1 MKKWKKIMLLL
12 CSLMFVLS
20 VCIQNT
26 TASSTMQSLFDET
39 LVVHGA
45 EQNGKKA
52 VYGIDVSYHQ
62 GRIDWKKVKA
72 AGIEFAFIRL
82 GGSSLSDGVPYL
94 DSMYSYNVREARAAG
109 VKIGVYFF
117 SQATNSE
124 EVKREVDFIAANLN
138 GLQLDLPVV
147 YDAERCPLSNQQ
159 KGYFQAA
166 DLSKEQWTNLTIEFC
181 EGVRAMG
188 YEPMFYSGISEIMT
202 RIDYRT
208 ISSRYKMWIARYKYK
223 GNTTPHQLITANYPY
238 TGKYDFWQYSDH
250 GRVDGINTY
259 VDLNIM
265 YASADSSWKGTVYY
279 NSRNVGSG
287 SGLLASVSGSNVNLK
302 WNSAENATSYQIY
315 RSENYQKSFQ
325 MIAEVESTTYTDVN
339 RVLNKEYYYYIVP
352 CGTVDGGVKKGDSS
366 SIIRTYCAGTAV
378 GNLKVNASISLRKEA
393 STSVSSLVKLPKG
406 ATVTGYCET
415 KGTDGNVWMKIR
427 YKKGK
432 TSYVG
437 YVRASRLTPVVS
449 KISNLRKVSCSANT
463 VTLTWNKV
471 SGATGYQIYKS
482 NARNGKFTKIATVEG
497 DSNVEYTVGSLAKN
511 TIYYYKVR
519 AYKTVAGRT
528 GYSSYSLCSG
538 GTTPDRARAVKAKRA
553 DYLRQYAGTAYKKL
567 VKVPKNAKLKVVWTT
582 RDNKNRVWYK
592 VEYTKG
598 KKKYTGFF
606 LKSNT
611 R

>member
-1 MKKWKKIMLLL
+1 MKKWKKIILLL
-12 CSLMFVLS
+12 SSLMFVLS

-72 AGIEFAFIRL
+72 AGIEFAFIRI
-82 GGSSLSDGVPYL
+82 GGSSLADGVPFL

-124 EVKREVDFIAANLN
+124 EVKREVDFIAAKLN
-138 GLQLDLPVV
+138 GLKLDLPVV
-147 YDAERCPLSNQQ
+147 YDAERCPLSSGE

-166 DLSKEQWTNLTIEFC
+166 DLTKEEWTNLTIEFC
-181 EGVRAMG
+181 EAIRQKG
-188 YEPMFYSGISEIMT
+188 YEPMFYTGISELMS

-208 ISSRYKMWIARYKYK
+208 ISSKYKMWIARYKYK

-265 YASADSSWKGTVYY
+265 YAPANSSWKGTVYY
-279 NSRNVGSG
+279 NNRNVGSG
-287 SGLLASVSGSNVNLK
+287 TGLLASVSGNNVKLK
-302 WNSAENATSYQIY
+302 WNSAENATFYQVY
-315 RSENYQKSFQ
+315 RSENFEKNFQK
-325 MIAEVESTTYTDVN
+325 IAEVTSTTYTDKN
-339 RVLNKEYYYYIVP
+339 RVKNKEYYYYIVP
-352 CGTVDGGVKKGDSS
+352 CGKVNGTVKKGDSS
-366 SIIRTYCAGTAV
+366 STVRTYCAGTAI
-378 GNLKVNASISLRKEA
+378 GNLQVNSSINLRKEA
-393 STSVSSLVKLPKG
+393 STSVSALVSIPKG
-406 ATVTGYCET
+406 ATVQGYCET
-415 KGTDGNVWMKIR
+415 KGSDGYVWMKIR
-427 YKKGK
+427 YTKGK

-437 YVRASRLTPVVS
+437 YVRVARLNPVVS
-449 KISNLRKVSCSANT
+449 AVGNLRKVSCTSNT
-463 VTLTWNKV
+463 VTITWNKV

-482 NARNGKFTKIATVEG
+482 NARNGKYTRIATVKG
-497 DSNVEYTVGSLAKN
+497 DNTVRYTVKSLAKD
-511 TIYYYKVR
+511 TIYYYQVR
-519 AYKTVAGRT
+519 AYKTVSDRT
-528 GYSSYSLCSG
+528 GYSSFALCSG
-538 GTTPDRARAVKAKRA
+538 GTTQNRARTVKVTKT
-553 DYLRQYAGTAYKKL
+553 DSIRQYAGTAYKAL
-567 VKVPKNAKLKVVWTT
+567 VKVSKNTKLKVVWTT
-582 RDNKNRVWYK
+582 RDNKNRIWYK

-598 KKKYTGFF
+598 NKKYIGFF